1 MKFKKLAGLAVA
13 SLLALAVTSVNAD
26 ALRVGVEG
34 AYPPFSW
41 KEADGSL
48 KGFDI
53 DFAHEVCKRL
63 DRECVLIEQEWDG
76 MIPALLARKFDT
88 IIASM
93 SITEERKKKVD
104 FTVKYYNT
112 PAKLVAKK
120 NPGFEGTAA
129 GLDGKRLGVQ
139 RATTHQCSAEKLYP
153 GAELVLYATQ
163 DEVWQD
169 LGSGRL
175 DAQLSDSLQA
185 YEGFLV
191 LDVGQGF
198 DFLGGALDD
207 VECQGVGAGF
217 AVRKEDSE
225 LRDALSKAI
234 GDIRADGTYKVINDR
249 YFAVDIYGAG

>member
-13 SLLALAVTSVNAD
+13 GLLALAVTSVNAD

-41 KEADGSL
+41 KEADGTL

-63 DRECVLIEQEWDG
+63 DRECVLVEQEWDG

-191 LDVGQGF
+191 LDVGQDF
-198 DFLGGALDD
+198 DFLGDALDD

-217 AVRKEDSE
+217 AVRKEDSA
-225 LRDALSKAI
+225 LRDALSKTI
-234 GDIRADGTYKVINDR
+234 QDIRADGTYKVMNDK
-249 YFAVDIYGAG
+249 YFAVDIYGAD

>member
-13 SLLALAVTSVNAD
+13 GLLALAVTSVNAD

-41 KEADGSL
+41 KEADGTL

-63 DRECVLIEQEWDG
+63 DRECVLVEQEWDG

-104 FTVKYYNT
+104 FTVKYYTT

-191 LDVGQGF
+191 LDVGQDF
-198 DFLGGALDD
+198 DFLGDALDD

-217 AVRKEDSE
+217 AIRKEDSA

-234 GDIRADGTYKVINDR
+234 QDIRADGTYKVINDK

>member
-13 SLLALAVTSVNAD
+13 GLLALAVTSVNAD

-53 DFAHEVCKRL
+53 DFANEVCKRL

-191 LDVGQGF
+191 LDVGQDF
-198 DFLGGALDD
+198 DFLGDALDD

-217 AVRKEDSE
+217 AIRKEDSA

-234 GDIRADGTYKVINDR
+234 QDIRADGTYKVINDK

>member
-1 MKFKKLAGLAVA
+1 
-13 SLLALAVTSVNAD
+13 
-26 ALRVGVEG
+26 
-34 AYPPFSW
+34 
-41 KEADGSL
+41 
-48 KGFDI
+48 
-53 DFAHEVCKRL
+53 
-63 DRECVLIEQEWDG
+63 

-191 LDVGQGF
+191 LDVGQDF
-198 DFLGGALDD
+198 DFLGDALDD

-217 AVRKEDSE
+217 AIRKEDSA

-234 GDIRADGTYKVINDR
+234 QDIRADGTYKVINDK

>member
-13 SLLALAVTSVNAD
+13 GLMALAVTSVNAD

-41 KEADGSL
+41 KEADGTL

-63 DRECVLIEQEWDG
+63 DRECVLVEQEWDG

-185 YEGFLV
+185 YEVFLV
-191 LDVGQGF
+191 LDVGQDF
-198 DFLGGALDD
+198 DFLGDALDD

-217 AVRKEDSE
+217 AIRKEDSA

-234 GDIRADGTYKVINDR
+234 QDIRADGTYKVINDK

>member
-13 SLLALAVTSVNAD
+13 GLLALTVTSVNAD

-41 KEADGSL
+41 KEADGTL

-63 DRECVLIEQEWDG
+63 DRECVLVEQEWDG

-191 LDVGQGF
+191 LDVGQDF
-198 DFLGGALDD
+198 DFLGDALDD

-217 AVRKEDSE
+217 AVRKEDSA

-234 GDIRADGTYKVINDR
+234 QDIRADGTYKVINDK

>member
-1 MKFKKLAGLAVA
+1 MKFKKLAGLAITG
-13 SLLALAVTSVNAD
+13 LLALAVTSVNAD